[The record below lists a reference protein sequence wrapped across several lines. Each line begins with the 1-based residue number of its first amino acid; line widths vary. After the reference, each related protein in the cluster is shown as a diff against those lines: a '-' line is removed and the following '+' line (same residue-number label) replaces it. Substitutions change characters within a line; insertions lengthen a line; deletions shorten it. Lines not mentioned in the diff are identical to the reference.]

1 MSFLT
6 KKVRHKK
13 GEHGKPGSQDG
24 ECAKKKGRGLF
35 KHLKLKRGDTAR
47 PTPEPWNSAH
57 AAKTAIPTPPFCE
70 DVEYLRDSMRDLCTT
85 FDESFTTL
93 NTTGDDDGAGFPD
106 STRDLCTTFDE
117 SFTTLNTKGD
127 DDDAGFPAMRKF
139 EECTKHADD
148 IHFFVQGTLKKQPDP
163 NPQKTIIGRDNHQD
177 APSRRRSRSRTV
189 TPVPTVNFSSASD
202 ARTSTPPSDHISPH
216 DEESC
221 SQIYSVLDARS
232 PSSPEAALLPSPATD
247 NMTLLEPFFEV
258 LDDLK
263 VCENYCKCVDPV
275 REMELEAGW
284 GALSFEEDVMEEAER
299 SVQNTTNEEI
309 TWSLIEQLVYR
320 GGSAM
325 DEEIE
330 VQCLDKFP
338 QRY

>member
-6 KKVRHKK
+6 KKFRHKK

-47 PTPEPWNSAH
+47 PTPEPWNGAH
-57 AAKTAIPTPPFCE
+57 AAKTE
-70 DVEYLRDSMRDLCTT
+70 DVEYLRDSLRDLCTT

-93 NTTGDDDGAGFPD
+93 NTTGDDGGAGFPD

-117 SFTTLNTKGD
+117 SFTTLNTTGD
-127 DDDAGFPAMRKF
+127 DDDAGFPVMRKF
-139 EECTKHADD
+139 EACTKHAGGAQT
-148 IHFFVQGTLKKQPDP
+148 FVQGTLKKEPDP
-163 NPQKTIIGRDNHQD
+163 NPQKTIIGRDNPQD
-177 APSRRRSRSRTV
+177 APSRRRSRTV
-189 TPVPTVNFSSASD
+189 TPVPSLGFSSASD

-216 DEESC
+216 DKESC
-221 SQIYSVLDARS
+221 SQIYCVPDAHS
-232 PSSPEAALLPSPATD
+232 PSSPETALLPSPATD
-247 NMTLLEPFFEV
+247 NMQLLEPIFEV
-258 LDDLK
+258 LDDLR

-275 REMELEAGW
+275 REMELEAGR
-284 GALSFEEDVMEEAER
+284 GSLSFDEDVMEEAGR

-330 VQCLDKFP
+330 VQCLGKIT
-338 QRY
+338 QILR